1 MHTFALLS
9 FFLFFFL
16 LLFHHLYFLQHMVLT
31 IINITHFYFW
41 EFIYILSSV
50 CKTFKE
56 SEICYL
62 GSFLKIA
69 YHLDGQSARCVKTFW
84 RMMRRFVVKISSNS
98 FIFQKMVR
106 NSLWSVRHTSC
117 NFTLVSVYFW
127 RLVIMVNGRV
137 NVTSPGHVTIYLPY
151 IDSYTNCVLRLYLFI
166 WLYYRNFLRGS

>member
-1 MHTFALLS
+1 MNSWNLVKAEEFGRFKRTELHTFALLS
-9 FFLFFFL
+9 FLCSCVSSFIFFAT
-16 LLFHHLYFLQHMVLT
+16 YYQYYS
-31 IINITHFYFW
+31 FYFW

-84 RMMRRFVVKISSNS
+84 RMMRRFVVKIGSNS

-137 NVTSPGHVTIYLPY
+137 NVTSPGQVTILL
-151 IDSYTNCVLRLYLFI
+151 TL
-166 WLYYRNFLRGS
+166 